1 MKTIY
6 LLFMIFGVFGDEVK
20 SVSVIEGDSL
30 TLYTHLTDTQADDVT
45 VTWTFGPQKT
55 YIAQINREAKET
67 YIYADVLGGRFRDRL
82 QLNNQTGDLTITNFT
97 TKDSGLYEVEITV
110 RSKIIHKSFKV
121 TGVVGAGGVKSVSVK
136 DGDSVT
142 LHTDDPDIKKYDVIL
157 WRFQHGN
164 SPLAELNRNTAIFST
179 YDDVLN
185 GIFKGRLQLDVQ
197 TGSLDIRNIRT
208 KHSGFYEV
216 DITSTSSNYTIH
228 QSFTVTVSG
237 EVKSVSVMK
246 GDSVTL
252 QTRLTEIQR
261 DDLIVWMF
269 LPDDTQ
275 IAQIY
280 KLNNLFRTYDGEDGR
295 FRDRLKLND
304 QNGDLTI
311 TNSKTEHTGDYEVKM
326 NIRRQ
331 TIQRRISVHVSGGL
345 SSGGIAGLSVF
356 ILLLIAALAALL
368 IYFKQKIA
376 ELQKQQY
383 KEITVK
389 DGHCAV
395 IHTGLKV
402 KAGDEIEWGF
412 RQKDAVIMWP
422 WRPLIA
428 KHDKEGS
435 ITYNCP
441 HKRFRDKLKLQPET
455 GDLVI
460 SNVSNEH
467 SGVYHLKIT
476 SGGETSHRRFK
487 VSVIERILADKDE
500 SVNLKTE
507 VTDIKRDDGIE
518 WRFGETLIAKINP
531 ANKSPITY
539 DDDKG
544 LFRDKLKLNHQTG
557 DLTIKDI
564 RHEHTGDYI
573 LKIIR
578 DGKTSDKRFRV
589 FVRGGREKRLVDEG
603 KSVDLK
609 TEVTDIQKDDVIEWR
624 FGDEETVIAKINH
637 ANNIFITFDDDLF
650 RDKLKLND
658 QTGDLT
664 INDIRQKHGG
674 VYLLK
679 IIRGGKTSYARFIV
693 FVYGGNE
700 EILHRSEGASVSLE
714 TKVTDIKRDDL
725 IEWTFENEETLI
737 AKINPVNNIFSTY
750 DGDDDL
756 FRDKLELNDQT
767 GNLNINDITVE
778 HSGVYKLKIIRDGK
792 TSYKRFIVSVRCKI
806 EKLIVY
812 KGDSVHLE
820 TEVTDI
826 KKDVLIEWKFRKTL
840 IAEIKPVNNIFSTYN
855 GDDDLFRDI
864 LELNHQTGNLNINNT
879 REEHTGEYLLKIT
892 KDRKTSCKK
901 FNVFVRGDKEELH
914 VCEGKSVDLK
924 TEVTDIQTVDKIQWI
939 TGDEETSPPF
949 AAINPA
955 KNIFST
961 YDGVE
966 GLFSDELKLNRQTGD
981 LNINDFRQK
990 HARDYTL
997 KITRD
1002 GETSYK
1008 RFRVLVKVSVD
1019 EGESCNL
1026 KPSLTDIRTIRLI
1039 EWRFGETLIAKII
1052 PFNKFFRTYDGDGNL
1067 FKDKLKL
1074 NHQTGDL
1081 NINDITRKHAGVY
1094 TMRIMKF
1101 DTPSYRRF
1109 ILSVKASRGEDLA
1122 RKRGDPV
1129 RKRGEGS
1136 VEKIEIDSVEIE
1148 MPLLPNST
1156 FKKGEGSVEIEMPL
1170 LNNSSQ

>member
-1 MKTIY
+1 M
-6 LLFMIFGVFGDEVK
+6 
-20 SVSVIEGDSL
+20 S
-30 TLYTHLTDTQADDVT
+30 
-45 VTWTFGPQKT
+45 
-55 YIAQINREAKET
+55 
-67 YIYADVLGGRFRDRL
+67 
-82 QLNNQTGDLTITNFT
+82 
-97 TKDSGLYEVEITV
+97 
-110 RSKIIHKSFKV
+110 
-121 TGVVGAGGVKSVSVK
+121 
-136 DGDSVT
+136 
-142 LHTDDPDIKKYDVIL
+142 
-157 WRFQHGN
+157 
-164 SPLAELNRNTAIFST
+164 
-179 YDDVLN
+179 
-185 GIFKGRLQLDVQ
+185 
-197 TGSLDIRNIRT
+197 
-208 KHSGFYEV
+208 
-216 DITSTSSNYTIH
+216 
-228 QSFTVTVSG
+228 SG
-237 EVKSVSVMK
+237 EVKSVSVIV
-246 GDSVTL
+246 GDPVTL
-252 QTRLTEIQR
+252 QTHLTELQK
-261 DDLIVWMF
+261 DDLIKWWFVH
-269 LPDDTQ
+269 DDSL

-280 KLNNLFRTYDGEDGR
+280 KLNKLSRTYNGEEGK
-295 FRDRLKLND
+295 FSNRLKLNN
-304 QNGDLTI
+304 QIGDLTI
-311 TNSKTEHTGDYEVKM
+311 IDTKTEHTGLYEVKM
-326 NIRRQ
+326 SDRRRS
-331 TIQRRISVHVSGGL
+331 IQRRFSVHVSGGL
-345 SSGGIAGLSVF
+345 SSGGIAGISVF

-455 GDLVI
+455 GDLII

-507 VTDIKRDDGIE
+507 VTDIKRDYVIE
-518 WRFGETLIAKINP
+518 WRFGETLIAQINP
-531 ANKSPITY
+531 ANKIFSTY
-539 DDDKG
+539 DGDKG
-544 LFRDKLKLNHQTG
+544 LFRDKLELNHQTG
-557 DLTIKDI
+557 DLTITDVI
-564 RHEHTGDYI
+564 PEHTGDYT

-578 DGKTSDKRFRV
+578 DGKMSDKRFSV
-589 FVRGGREKRLVDEG
+589 FVRGGREKRLVDEW

-693 FVYGGNE
+693 FVYGGHE

-737 AKINPVNNIFSTY
+737 AKINPPNNIFSTY
-750 DGDDDL
+750 DGEDNI

-767 GNLNINDITVE
+767 GDLNINDIRE
-778 HSGVYKLKIIRDGK
+778 KHSGDYKLKIIRDGE
-792 TSYKRFIVSVRCKI
+792 TSYKRFIVFVRCELLKCKI

-812 KGDSVHLE
+812 KGDSVHLK

-826 KKDVLIEWKFRKTL
+826 KEGDLIEWKFRKTL

-966 GLFSDELKLNRQTGD
+966 GLLSDELKLNRQTGD
-981 LNINDFRQK
+981 LTINDFRQK

-1156 FKKGEGSVEIEMPL
+1156 FRGEDSARKRGDPVRKRGEDSVENRGEGSVEKIEIDSVEFEMPLLHKSTFKKGEDSVEIEMPL
-1170 LNNSSQ
+1170 LCNSSQ